1 MPLSPKGEVA
11 FYFFTWFSFYELGGR
26 YTLIFSIEV
35 TSCGDTRD
43 RYKVII
49 SREVTSF
56 RDAGD
61 RYTLIF
67 SIKVTSFGD
76 VLFGRFSLCL
86 NQWAGGIP
94 CL

>member
-1 MPLSPKGEVA
+1 MPPSPKGEVA

-35 TSCGDTRD
+35 TSFG
-43 RYKVII
+43 
-49 SREVTSF
+49 
-56 RDAGD
+56 DAGD

-76 VLFGRFSLCL
+76 
-86 NQWAGGIP
+86 AGDR
-94 CL
+94 

>member
-1 MPLSPKGEVA
+1 MTSSGDA
-11 FYFFTWFSFYELGGR
+11 GDS
-26 YTLIFSIEV
+26 YTLI
-35 TSCGDTRD
+35 
-43 RYKVII
+43 I
-49 SREVTSF
+49 SSEVTSF
-56 RDAGD
+56 GDAGD

-76 VLFGRFSLCL
+76 VLFGRFSICL